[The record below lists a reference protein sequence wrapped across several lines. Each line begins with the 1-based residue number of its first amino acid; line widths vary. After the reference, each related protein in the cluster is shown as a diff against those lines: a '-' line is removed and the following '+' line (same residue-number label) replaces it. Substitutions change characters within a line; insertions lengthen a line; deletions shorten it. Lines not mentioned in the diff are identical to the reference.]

1 MDKPESIGTL
11 TDEFS
16 ELLDLLLEEQIP
28 AVLANKIGELCV
40 SRGFPST
47 GKAFFHKTLQTG
59 DNTDEALN
67 NLAVLSFHNGD
78 HMQSE
83 QYLYQSISVNPANW
97 PARQNL
103 ADLYASVP
111 QLAERSG
118 DEFVHCPC
126 CNGVFPAFI
135 AGGPNLRPNAY
146 CPRCGSLERHRLL
159 WLFLREKTNFFSANL
174 KVLHVAPEKIFQ
186 EAFKMLPNLDYISA
200 DLASPLA
207 MIKMDVTDI
216 QFADNTF
223 DVIICSHVLEHVPGD
238 RKAMRELLRVLKPGG
253 WAILQVPID
262 MTRAETFED
271 PGITDPA
278 ERQRLFGQDDHVRWY
293 GRDYGE
299 RLRESGFEVN
309 VQSFAREMSPESVQR
324 TGIVLDED
332 IFFCL
337 KPLLNAKEAP
347 RRQNKMPG
355 QIHAPI

>member
-1 MDKPESIGTL
+1 MYKPESIEML

-40 SRGFPST
+40 SHGFPST
-47 GKAFFHKTLQTG
+47 GKAFFHKALQTG
-59 DNTDEALN
+59 VTTDEALN

-83 QYLYQSISVNPANW
+83 QYLYQSISMNPANW

-111 QLAERSG
+111 QLAERTG
-118 DEFVHCPC
+118 DEFVYCPC

-186 EAFKMLPNLDYISA
+186 EAFKMLPNLDYVSA

-223 DVIICSHVLEHVPGD
+223 DVIICSHVLEHVPDD

-262 MTRAETFED
+262 MNRSETFED

-293 GRDYGE
+293 GRDYPE

-324 TGIVLDED
+324 AGIVLDED

-337 KPLLNAKEAP
+337 KTLLNAKEAP
-347 RRQNKMPG
+347 RSQNKMPG
-355 QIHAPI
+355 QIQALI